1 VPETEDL
8 ESTEDVNEVEVETI
22 EEMSEMIE
30 EAVAS
35 SLAEFEASIR
45 PGPAGTESLLQ
56 ELGISTFD
64 LQRTEEQDSS
74 QALLVAL
81 EVIKHNSLRA
91 TELLDVESAAEL
103 QRINVEF
110 EIEDTRVGIS
120 NTNFLRAL
128 KQVDSDLQEADTE
141 QTLKIKLSNDAVF
154 GISISAT
161 AGIVAWALRGG
172 ALLASV
178 MAATPIWASIDPL
191 RVVNSK
197 EDNDDTSDS
206 SEVEKI
212 FE

>member
-1 VPETEDL
+1 
-8 ESTEDVNEVEVETI
+8 
-22 EEMSEMIE
+22 M
-30 EAVAS
+30 
-35 SLAEFEASIR
+35 
-45 PGPAGTESLLQ
+45 
-56 ELGISTFD
+56 
-64 LQRTEEQDSS
+64 
-74 QALLVAL
+74 AL
-81 EVIKHNSLRA
+81 EVIKHNSIRA
-91 TELLDVESAAEL
+91 TDLYDVSSELEL
-103 QRINVEF
+103 QRIDVEF

-128 KQVDSDLQEADTE
+128 KQVDSDLQEAETE
-141 QTLKIKLSNDAVF
+141 QSLKIQLSNDAVF

-197 EDNDDTSDS
+197 EENEDNSDS

>member
-1 VPETEDL
+1 
-8 ESTEDVNEVEVETI
+8 
-22 EEMSEMIE
+22 MSEIME
-30 EAVAS
+30 EADGSFVAE
-35 SLAEFEASIR
+35 LEFSTPTGSI
-45 PGPAGTESLLQ
+45 GEESLLQ

-64 LQRTEEQDSS
+64 VERGNEQQDGLQS
-74 QALLVAL
+74 LLQAL
-81 EVIKHNSLRA
+81 EVIKHNSIR
-91 TELLDVESAAEL
+91 TIDFGDFDFSPEL
-103 QRINVEF
+103 QRIDVEF
-110 EIEDTRVGIS
+110 VIDEHRVGIS

-128 KQVDSDLQEADTE
+128 QQVDSDLQKAESE
-141 QTLKIKLSNDAVF
+141 NTLKIQLSSDAVF

-197 EDNDDTSDS
+197 EENDENQDS
-206 SEVEKI
+206 SDVEKI